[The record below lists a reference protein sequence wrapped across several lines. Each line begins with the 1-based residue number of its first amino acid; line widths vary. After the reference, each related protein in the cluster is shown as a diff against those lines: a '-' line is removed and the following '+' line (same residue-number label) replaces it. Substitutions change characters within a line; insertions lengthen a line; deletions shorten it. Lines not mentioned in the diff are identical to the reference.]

1 MILETTFG
9 ILKRL
14 TGAKML
20 AAQKNLT
27 FETLRQQVRELAYK
41 KWEESGRPCGRD
53 KEFWVSA
60 EKELFGD
67 EPLRS
72 GGYRLKIR
80 GSQLLIC
87 PINSEIPV
95 ERD

>member
-1 MILETTFG
+1 MILETTFVMP
-9 ILKRL
+9 
-14 TGAKML
+14 GAKMSTI
-20 AAQKNLT
+20 QKNLT
-27 FETLRQQVRELAYK
+27 FETLKQQVRELAYK
-41 KWEESGRPCGRD
+41 KWEESGRPWGRD
-53 KEFWVSA
+53 KEFWVTA

-72 GGYRLKIR
+72 GGYRLKIK